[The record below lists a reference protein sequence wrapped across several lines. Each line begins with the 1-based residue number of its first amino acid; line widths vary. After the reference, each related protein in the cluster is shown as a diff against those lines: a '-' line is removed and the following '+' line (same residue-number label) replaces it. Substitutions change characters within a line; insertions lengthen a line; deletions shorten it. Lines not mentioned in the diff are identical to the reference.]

1 MNRPHSLR
9 VGVAVLCV
17 LCVSSFP
24 SLASSQSLPHDRQ
37 FWRDIAKNHYA
48 VPPGHSAAVLATEL
62 SANLASTDSELRD
75 DLAYSILYVWIVRQ
89 NQLTAPELVSLLNQW
104 QSSLRIR
111 IGETGT
117 DAIFRRS
124 FSALCLVSIAE
135 RELKTPFMGESRYRT
150 LLANALTYLND
161 ERDLRGFDPVKGWI
175 HATAHTADLLAALA
189 ASPLFRVEDQPQV
202 LNAISERLSSA
213 HEIFA
218 YGEQDRLA
226 ATIAAIIERKD
237 FDTDAFRK
245 WLAALNDSDR
255 KVWSDSPPNADR
267 LKVYQNNNYMLQA
280 LAARLAAEPKSTAAA
295 AVEAQLSE
303 VLRKR

>member
-1 MNRPHSLR
+1 MNRSHHLR
-9 VGVAVLCV
+9 IGVAALCALCV
-17 LCVSSFP
+17 ASFP

-89 NQLTAPELVSLLNQW
+89 NQLTAPELVSLLDQW

-124 FSALCLVSIAE
+124 FSALCLASIAE
-135 RELKTPFMGESRYRT
+135 RELKTPFMNENRYRT

-189 ASPLFRVEDQPQV
+189 ANPLFKVEDQPQV

-237 FDTDAFRK
+237 FDTDVFRK

-255 KVWSDSPPNADR
+255 KVWNDSPPNADR
-267 LKVYQNNNYMLQA
+267 LKVYQNNSYMLQA